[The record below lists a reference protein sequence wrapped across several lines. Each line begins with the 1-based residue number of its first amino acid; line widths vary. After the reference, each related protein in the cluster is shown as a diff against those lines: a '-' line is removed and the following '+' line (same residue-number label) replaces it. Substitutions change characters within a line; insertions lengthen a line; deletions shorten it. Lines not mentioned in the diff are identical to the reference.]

1 MEGSVILFTGWVEV
15 SSASPKTHPM
25 LIPEGARLIGV
36 AWEADW
42 GVSMKDF
49 EFIVQNGMLKI
60 CHERGVFLRTTMK
73 HVPTVQS
80 SVLPAMH
87 NLAISPASKG
97 WIIPPKAWAEIDF
110 LYHEAKRIPGKTR
123 VRLALIGV
131 PIGTDWE
138 KGK

>member
-1 MEGSVILFTGWVEV
+1 MEGSVVLFTGWVEV

-25 LIPEGARLIGV
+25 MIPEGARLIGV
-36 AWEADW
+36 AWQADW

-49 EFIVQNGMLKI
+49 EFIVQHGMLKI
-60 CHERGVFLRTTMK
+60 RHERGVFLRTTMK
-73 HVPTVQS
+73 HVPTVQ
-80 SVLPAMH
+80 PMH
-87 NLAISPASKG
+87 TNYLAISPASKG

-110 LYHEAKRIPGKTR
+110 LYHEAKQIPGKTK

-131 PIGTDWE
+131 PIGTDWKE